1 MGHFQLPY
9 SDKLLFQVCIFLEIL
24 GDNAVKIVTVGKCY
38 IYLTM
43 LVGRFCQVFIIIII
57 VIIIII
63 KFKTGQN
70 LYMPQTI
77 LSVHPY

>member
-9 SDKLLFQVCIFLEIL
+9 SDRFLFQVCIFLEFL
-24 GDNAVKIVTVGKCY
+24 GDSAVKIVTVGKCY

-43 LVGRFCQVFIIIII
+43 LVEWFCQVLLLLLLLLLLF
-57 VIIIII
+57 

-77 LSVHPY
+77 LSVHSY

>member
-9 SDKLLFQVCIFLEIL
+9 SDRFLFQVCIFLEIL
-24 GDNAVKIVTVGKCY
+24 GDNAVKIVTVGNCY

-43 LVGRFCQVFIIIII
+43 LAEWFCQVLLLF
-57 VIIIII
+57 